1 MLPSNLT
8 TLCNWGQNN
17 YHGRIMHVKLIIIG
31 LVLIP
36 LIIFLWKA
44 SPIEILGSAH
54 LHGSTEN
61 RAIALSF
68 DDGPDWG
75 EEVLLSALNQAGI
88 KATFFWTWGKVEM
101 LNSEDPQRF
110 ARILELLREGDHE
123 VGIHGL
129 KCSVSSNLLR
139 RILGL
144 AEVEDVTTIKKYF
157 FDLLHQWP
165 TLYRPHGLQLGRG
178 LIETIKAS
186 RLQLIVGSP
195 SYQIGQRNPS
205 RSYLKTFQKA
215 KPGDIICGHDS
226 KDCYPDFGLAQQI
239 ARLIPEIKEILAKR
253 GISVVTVSEI
263 ISPDVSAQD

>member
-1 MLPSNLT
+1 
-8 TLCNWGQNN
+8 
-17 YHGRIMHVKLIIIG
+17 MHVKLIIIG

-44 SPIEILGSAH
+44 APIEILTSAH
-54 LHGSTEN
+54 LHGSMEN
-61 RAIALSF
+61 SAIALSF

-75 EEVLLSALNQAGI
+75 EEVLLPALNQAEI
-88 KATFFWTWGKVEM
+88 RATFFWAWEKVEM

-129 KCSVSSNLLR
+129 KCTVSSNLLR

-144 AEVEDVTTIKKYF
+144 AKVEDLTTVREYF
-157 FDLLHQWP
+157 SELLHQRP
-165 TLYRPHGLQLGRG
+165 ILYRPHGFQLGRE
-178 LIETIKAS
+178 LIKTIKVS
-186 RLQLIVGSP
+186 QLQLVVGSP
-195 SYQIGQRNPS
+195 SCQIGQRNPS
-205 RSYLKTFQKA
+205 RSYLKAFQKA

-253 GISVVTVSEI
+253 GISAVTVSEI